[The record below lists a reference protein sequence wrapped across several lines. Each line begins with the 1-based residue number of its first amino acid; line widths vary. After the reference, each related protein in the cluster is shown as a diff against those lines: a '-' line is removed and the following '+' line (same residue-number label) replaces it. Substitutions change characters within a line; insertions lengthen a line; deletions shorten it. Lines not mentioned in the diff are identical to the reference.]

1 MALFRLVEAAQGS
14 ILIDG
19 IDISKIGLHDLRTK
33 LTIIPQDPVLFSGT
47 LRINLVNN
55 FCGFS
60 LRLLYFVQTG
70 FTNNTY
76 SVLDNWINF
85 KTNMKQS
92 KHQLR
97 IKFRS
102 SVFMFFSG
110 GFQAVYINQWV
121 LISSSFNLFFRT
133 LSTTTATRTCGRSW
147 SWLTCTTSCPRWRPA
162 SLTRSPREEATSVS
176 ANVSSSVWLELC
188 SEKQKCSFSMKPR
201 LLLTW

>member
-1 MALFRLVEAAQGS
+1 VALFRLVEAAQGS

-76 SVLDNWINF
+76 LVLDN
-85 KTNMKQS
+85 
-92 KHQLR
+92 
-97 IKFRS
+97 
-102 SVFMFFSG
+102 
-110 GFQAVYINQWV
+110 
-121 LISSSFNLFFRT
+121 
-133 LSTTTATRTCGRSW
+133 
-147 SWLTCTTSCPRWRPA
+147 
-162 SLTRSPREEATSVS
+162 
-176 ANVSSSVWLELC
+176 
-188 SEKQKCSFSMKPR
+188 
-201 LLLTW
+201 